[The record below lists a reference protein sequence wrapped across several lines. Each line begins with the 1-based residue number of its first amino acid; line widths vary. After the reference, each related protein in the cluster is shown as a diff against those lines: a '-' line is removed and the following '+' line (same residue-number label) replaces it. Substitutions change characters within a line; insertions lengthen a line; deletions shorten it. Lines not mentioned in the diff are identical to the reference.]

1 MERRQ
6 SYVRDPICDGGLITW
21 KCKELVLPWLIW
33 WEIWRDDVWRAI
45 WASNNKIQRFKV
57 CDEIMDPKNYW
68 YTSRGGYM
76 KVFTSGPQGS
86 IPILCRGNQMIC
98 WKGCMGLFA
107 CFIFGENHGWLGKK
121 HKEFVR
127 TYSMHSAMA
136 WTPCWERE
144 SNRSMIFQ
152 PKKQAKDCLAKGKL
166 DTVEEITHS
175 SVRLSLSVKYPSRNM
190 LTTWE
195 QRRGNKW
202 SHRMLHSLKPRKV
215 WT

>member
-1 MERRQ
+1 MT
-6 SYVRDPICDGGLITW
+6 Y
-21 KCKELVLPWLIW
+21 W
-33 WEIWRDDVWRAI
+33 WEIWQDDVWRAI
-45 WASNNKIQRFKV
+45 WALNNKIQRFKV

-68 YTSRGGYM
+68 YTSPRWIHESIYIGATELNPYS
-76 KVFTSGPQGS
+76 VSGQSDDMLKRMHGIICMLYFWWKS
-86 IPILCRGNQMIC
+86 RLVGKEAQRICVNLLHALGN
-98 WKGCMGLFA
+98 GLDP
-107 CFIFGENHGWLGKK
+107 
-121 HKEFVR
+121 
-127 TYSMHSAMA
+127 MA
-136 WTPCWERE
+136 PCWERE